1 MEDNNKI
8 KEQLISEIEKLRH
21 IVDEYEKS
29 KPDLKEIEEALKDS
43 KEKYETLINSAP
55 FGVITLNKKGIIASC
70 NSNAL
75 KLLGQ
80 SKEEIIGKH
89 FTKQKFLSEEIIP
102 RYLKIFSHD
111 LSNKE
116 GMPFEITGLDKNG
129 NAFFGEVC
137 CGIIKKDNVVKSIQI
152 FITDITKRKEIE
164 EKLKYLR
171 FHDNLTGL
179 YNRAYFEEEMK
190 RLDSDRQLPLS
201 FIVGDVNGLK
211 LINDSFGNEEGDR
224 VLKSIAAAIREC
236 CRKEDIIARWGEDE
250 FSVLLPRTSMEYA
263 RDMVN
268 RIKEICQN
276 TGRSK
281 TKFNFSIGTS
291 TKQDP
296 DQNFQSIIKE
306 AKDEMYKISY
316 SCLKAFLTPLYHQ
329 W

>member
-43 KEKYETLINSAP
+43 KEKYETFINSAP

-137 CGIIKKDNVVKSIQI
+137 CGIIKKDNAVKSIQI

-211 LINDSFGNEEGDR
+211 LINDAFGNEEGDR
-224 VLKSIAAAIREC
+224 VLKSIAG
-236 CRKEDIIARWGEDE
+236 K
-250 FSVLLPRTSMEYA
+250 SV
-263 RDMVN
+263 V
-268 RIKEICQN
+268 
-276 TGRSK
+276 
-281 TKFNFSIGTS
+281 
-291 TKQDP
+291 
-296 DQNFQSIIKE
+296 
-306 AKDEMYKISY
+306 
-316 SCLKAFLTPLYHQ
+316 
-329 W
+329 